1 MATHPKKAVPKTP
14 LQAFAQADPEQHM
27 ALMLWMNRINNPEL
41 TVKVTEEDLTAY
53 MACMSYLKTTPQL
66 KIVQRPKYVAITLVE
81 KGTEIKDPDGTVTS
95 EGNAI
100 RPVEN
105 NEADFNRSQAAEEIR
120 RIKERAPDLA
130 NRLTIDA
137 QAGTFSSDMV
147 IEAARTIMTLAQK

>member
-1 MATHPKKAVPKTP
+1 MATHPKKAVPKTA
-14 LQAFAQADPEQHM
+14 LQAFATANPDQHI
-27 ALMLWMNRINNPEL
+27 ALVLWMNRIHNPDL
-41 TVKVTEEDLTAY
+41 TVKVTEEDLAAY
-53 MACMSYLKTTPQL
+53 MACMSYLKVTPQL
-66 KIVQRPKYVAITLVE
+66 KIVQRPKYVGITLVE

-105 NEADFNRSQAAEEIR
+105 NEADFARSQAAEDIR

-147 IEAARTIMTLAQK
+147 IEAAKTIMVLAAK